1 MNQVSFPQAISKDI
15 MPLQIIERRIFVIR
29 GMKVMIDAD
38 LAELYGVNT
47 KRLNEQV
54 KRNTSRFPSDFMFQL
69 NENEYKNL
77 RSQFATS
84 SSETELLNWSQFATG
99 SQKHRDPKNL
109 PYAFTEHGVAM
120 LSSVLRS
127 ERAVQVN
134 IFIIRAFI
142 KIREILASN
151 KELAYKIEEL
161 ERGQRTQ
168 NRHINAIYS
177 ILDKFVTEPAKP
189 KNPLGFRRD

>member
-1 MNQVSFPQAISKDI
+1 MLTSGSTDT
-15 MPLQIIERRIFVIR
+15 MPLHVIERRIFVIR

-38 LAELYGVNT
+38 LAELYGVST
-47 KRLNEQV
+47 MQLNQAV
-54 KRNTSRFPSDFMFQL
+54 KRNAARFPGDFMIQL
-69 NENEYKNL
+69 TSVEKTEVITVRDNL
-77 RSQFATS
+77 
-84 SSETELLNWSQFATG
+84 
-99 SQKHRDPKNL
+99 QKLKFSHHL

-151 KELAYKIEEL
+151 KELAYKVEEM
-161 ERGQRTQ
+161 EREQRVQ

-177 ILDKFVTEPAKP
+177 ILDKLVAEPVKP
-189 KNPLGFRRD
+189 KHLIGFEK